1 METGMAGQ
9 QGPSGRRR
17 GAFDAFDLALRQGT
31 LAGTVDVATMGRVV
45 DRLAPEGGDSD
56 VAWSITGT
64 ADAMGRPAL
73 EVRLNGSV
81 PLECQRCLQPFAWQV
96 AQRTTLLLA
105 RDERGLAVL
114 DAEDDEQE
122 VLLADAPQ
130 DAMTLIEDEVL
141 LALPFAP
148 RCERVTCAG
157 APLAAQDL
165 APPRASAFAALAAL
179 KDGAA
184 KKAKH

>member
-1 METGMAGQ
+1 M
-9 QGPSGRRR
+9 
-17 GAFDAFDLALRQGT
+17 
-31 LAGTVDVATMGRVV
+31 
-45 DRLAPEGGDSD
+45 
-56 VAWSITGT
+56 
-64 ADAMGRPAL
+64 
-73 EVRLNGSV
+73 
-81 PLECQRCLQPFAWQV
+81 
-96 AQRTTLLLA
+96 A
-105 RDERGLAVL
+105 RDEPALAEL

-148 RCERVTCAG
+148 RCERATCAG
-157 APLAAQDL
+157 APLAAQDT
-165 APPRASAFAALAAL
+165 APARAPAFAALAAL